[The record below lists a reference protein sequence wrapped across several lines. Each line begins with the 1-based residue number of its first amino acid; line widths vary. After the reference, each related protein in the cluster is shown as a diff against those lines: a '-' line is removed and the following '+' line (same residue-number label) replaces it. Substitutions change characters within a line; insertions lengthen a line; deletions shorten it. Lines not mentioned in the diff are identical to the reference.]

1 MKVIENFLP
10 AQEFNTLKSV
20 MTGSSFPWFLYKGVV
35 GDDDYYQFCHT
46 FYRHLRPNTSEHHL
60 SIINPIL
67 EKLNVV
73 SLLRIKANLLYKTN
87 KIIKHGYHTD
97 FEPDLNNK
105 TSIFYVNTN
114 NGYTSFKNGR
124 KVKSKENTLVEFDS
138 KLEHSGTTC
147 TDKEY
152 RMIINFNY
160 YKKKK

>member
-1 MKVIENFLP
+1 M
-10 AQEFNTLKSV
+10 
-20 MTGSSFPWFLYKGVV
+20 
-35 GDDDYYQFCHT
+35 
-46 FYRHLRPNTSEHHL
+46 
-60 SIINPIL
+60 
-67 EKLNVV
+67 V
-73 SLLRIKANLLYKTN
+73 SLLRIKANLLYKTS